1 MSDKYPGVSPYVYCG
16 NNPVV
21 LKDPNGEEIDGPDDP
36 PKNIFQKGWAAF
48 KRFDNYLLSG
58 HNDGANRG
66 TITERDKAVG
76 GGAIAI
82 IVTGGV
88 ALETETIAA
97 ALSSAPSIANSIDD
111 MTTDASGQTVAQR
124 AAGDN
129 STAKGFVNLTKAV
142 SSFVSAGS
150 STMTLIDKGIEKAGV
165 YAIDMANGA
174 YNGIKSTITAVKDFL
189 SGNDDK
195 DKNTKKH

>member
-1 MSDKYPGVSPYVYCG
+1 MRLPQHVPDEHPRRAEAENHRPLENFIRGV
-16 NNPVV
+16 
-21 LKDPNGEEIDGPDDP
+21 
-36 PKNIFQKGWAAF
+36 F
-48 KRFDNYLLSG
+48 
-58 HNDGANRG
+58 
-66 TITERDKAVG
+66 T
-76 GGAIAI
+76 
-82 IVTGGV
+82 
-88 ALETETIAA
+88 
-97 ALSSAPSIANSIDD
+97 ANSIDD

-165 YAIDMANGA
+165 YAIDMANGT